1 MKNLVK
7 SLLDE
12 RTKSVIR
19 SSELYQALYNKM
31 HSSKLAV
38 AGKRLDICA
47 NEVAIYL
54 LQSGKDKY
62 VLRDKICLEIGSGWL
77 LTHSLVFYLLGAKK
91 VYATDVYPLLQPENI
106 FKAVCKSVD
115 WSILDSLSTF
125 EDREII
131 NLRLKKLLSFK
142 NLSVE
147 VLQDLGI
154 EYVAPIDLSQKLPSK
169 EKIDFIF
176 SKSVLEHVPVDD
188 VVPLLENLVNSL
200 SEDGFMFHLI
210 HLLDHKNLKE
220 RPFDFF
226 VYQQEAYSRELQ
238 SRWGNRIRRS
248 EWKQI
253 FSNLKHLDSRFVFEW
268 SCKDRELPE
277 KIDSSIQYTDEED
290 LRISHIGVVGE
301 LTSLPNVNSYTN
313 S

>member
-1 MKNLVK
+1 MKNIVK

-12 RTKSVIR
+12 RTKSTIR
-19 SSELYQALYNKM
+19 SSELYQALYNRM

-47 NEVAIYL
+47 NEIAIYL
-54 LQSGKDKY
+54 LQAGKEKY

-106 FKAVCKSVD
+106 LKAVCKSVD

-131 NLRLKKLLSFK
+131 HLRLKKLLSLR

-147 VLQDLGI
+147 VLRDLGI
-154 EYVAPIDLSQKLPSK
+154 EYIAPIDLSQKLPSK
-169 EKIDFIF
+169 ERIDFIF

-188 VVPLLENLVNSL
+188 VVPLLENLVSSL

-210 HLLDHKNLKE
+210 HLLDHKNLNE

-226 VYQQEAYSRELQ
+226 VYPQEAYSRELQ

-248 EWKQI
+248 QWKQI
-253 FSNLKHLDSRFVFEW
+253 FSNLKHLDSKFVFEW
-268 SCKDRELPE
+268 SCKDAELPE
-277 KIDSSIQYTDEED
+277 KIDSSIEYTDEED

-301 LTSLPNVNSYTN
+301 FT
-313 S
+313 

>member
-12 RTKSVIR
+12 RIKSTIR
-19 SSELYQALYNKM
+19 SSEVYQSLYNKM

-47 NEVAIYL
+47 NEIAIYL
-54 LQSGKDKY
+54 LQAGKEKY

-91 VYATDVYPLLQPENI
+91 VYATDVDPLLQPENI
-106 FKAVCKSVD
+106 FKAVSKSVS
-115 WSILDSLSTF
+115 WSILDSLCTF
-125 EDREII
+125 EDRDII
-131 NLRLKKLLSFK
+131 RFRLNKLLSLK

-154 EYVAPIDLSQKLPSK
+154 EYSAPIDLSQKMPSE
-169 EKIDFIF
+169 EKLDFIF
-176 SKSVLEHVPVDD
+176 SKSVLEHVPVKD
-188 VVPLLENLVNSL
+188 VVPLLENLVSSL

-210 HLLDHKNLKE
+210 HLVDHKNSNEK
-220 RPFDFF
+220 PFDFF
-226 VYQQEAYSRELQ
+226 IYQEEAYSRELQ

-248 EWKQI
+248 QWQQI
-253 FSNLKHLDSRFVFEW
+253 FSNLKNLDSKFLFEW
-268 SCKDRELPE
+268 SCNDRELPE

-290 LRISHIGVVGE
+290 LRISHIGVLGE
-301 LTSLPNVNSYTN
+301 LTPLAKVKS
-313 S
+313 

>member
-7 SLLDE
+7 NLLDE
-12 RTKSVIR
+12 RTKSIIR
-19 SSELYQALYNKM
+19 SSDLYQVLYNKM

-54 LQSGKDKY
+54 LQAGKGKY

-131 NLRLKKLLSFK
+131 HLRLKKLLSLK
-142 NLSVE
+142 SLSVE
-147 VLQDLGI
+147 ALKELGI
-154 EYVAPIDLSQKLPSK
+154 EYIAPIDLSQRMPTA
-169 EKIDFIF
+169 ERIDFIF

-188 VVPLLENLVNSL
+188 VVPLLENLVSSL

-210 HLLDHKNLKE
+210 HLLDHKNLTE

-226 VYQQEAYSRELQ
+226 VYQPEAYSKDLQ

-248 EWKQI
+248 QWKQI
-253 FSNLKHLDSRFVFEW
+253 FSDLKHLDSKFIFEW
-268 SCKDRELPE
+268 SCKDGELPE

-301 LTSLPNVNSYTN
+301 FTSLPKVHS
-313 S
+313 

>member
-1 MKNLVK
+1 MKNLVS
-7 SLLDE
+7 SLIDE
-12 RTKSVIR
+12 RTKSIIK
-19 SSELYQALYNKM
+19 SFELYQVLYNKM
-31 HSSKLAV
+31 HSSELAV

-47 NEVAIYL
+47 NEIAIYL
-54 LQSGKDKY
+54 LQSGKGKY

-131 NLRLKKLLSFK
+131 HLRLKKLLSFK

-154 EYVAPIDLSQKLPSK
+154 EYIAPIDLSQKLPGS

-176 SKSVLEHVPVDD
+176 SKSVLEHVPIDD
-188 VVPLLENLVNSL
+188 IVPLLENLVSSL

-210 HLLDHKNLKE
+210 HLVDHKNSDEK
-220 RPFDFF
+220 PFDFF

-248 EWKQI
+248 QWKNI
-253 FSNLKHLDSRFVFEW
+253 FANLKHLDFKFVFEW
-268 SCKDRELPE
+268 SCRDRELPE
-277 KIDSSIQYTDEED
+277 KIDSSIQYIDEED

-301 LTSLPNVNSYTN
+301 FI
-313 S
+313 

>member
-1 MKNLVK
+1 MKNIVNN
-7 SLLDE
+7 LLSKQ
-12 RTKSVIR
+12 TKSAIK
-19 SSELYQALYNKM
+19 SSELYQALFNKI

-38 AGKRLDICA
+38 TSKRLDICA
-47 NEVAIYL
+47 NEIAIYL
-54 LQSGKDKY
+54 LQAGKGKY
-62 VLRDKICLEIGSGWL
+62 VLHDKICLEIGSGWL

-131 NLRLKKLLSFK
+131 RLRLKKLLSLK

-147 VLQDLGI
+147 VLHDLGI
-154 EYVAPIDLSQKLPSK
+154 EYIAPIDLSHKLPSN
-169 EKIDFIF
+169 EKLDFIF

-188 VVPLLENLVNSL
+188 VVPLLENLVSSL

-210 HLLDHKNLKE
+210 HLLDHKNLNQ

-226 VYQQEAYSRELQ
+226 VYEQETYSRELQ
-238 SRWGNRIRRS
+238 SDWGNRIRRS
-248 EWKQI
+248 QWKQI
-253 FSNLKHLDSRFVFEW
+253 FSNLKHLDSKFLFEW

-290 LRISHIGVVGE
+290 LRISHIGVLGE
-301 LTSLPNVNSYTN
+301 FI
-313 S
+313 

>member
-7 SLLDE
+7 NLLDE

-38 AGKRLDICA
+38 EGKRLDICA

-131 NLRLKKLLSFK
+131 YLRLKKLLSLK
-142 NLSVE
+142 NLTVE

-169 EKIDFIF
+169 GKIDFIF

-188 VVPLLENLVNSL
+188 VVPLLENLVSSL

-248 EWKQI
+248 QWKQI

-268 SCKDRELPE
+268 SCKYRELPE

-301 LTSLPNVNSYTN
+301 FTSLPNVDYYTN

>member
-1 MKNLVK
+1 MKNLVS
-7 SLLDE
+7 SLFDE
-12 RTKSVIR
+12 RTKSIIK
-19 SSELYQALYNKM
+19 SFELYQILYNKI
-31 HSSKLAV
+31 HSNELAV

-47 NEVAIYL
+47 NEIAIYL
-54 LQSGKDKY
+54 LQSGKEKY

-131 NLRLKKLLSFK
+131 HLRLKKLLSFK
-142 NLSVE
+142 NLSLE

-154 EYVAPIDLSQKLPSK
+154 EYIAPIDLSQKLPGS

-176 SKSVLEHVPVDD
+176 SKSVLEHVPIDD
-188 VVPLLENLVNSL
+188 VVPLLENLVSSL

-210 HLLDHKNLKE
+210 HLVDHKNSDEK
-220 RPFDFF
+220 PFDFF

-248 EWKQI
+248 QWKNI
-253 FSNLKHLDSRFVFEW
+253 FADLKHLDFKFVFEW
-268 SCKDRELPE
+268 SCRDRELPE
-277 KIDSSIQYTDEED
+277 KIDSSIQYIDEED

-301 LTSLPNVNSYTN
+301 FI
-313 S
+313 

>member
-7 SLLDE
+7 NLLDE
-12 RTKSVIR
+12 QTKSLIR
-19 SSELYQALYNKM
+19 SSVLYQALYNKM
-31 HSSKLAV
+31 HSSKLAG
-38 AGKRLDICA
+38 AGKKLDICA

-54 LQSGKDKY
+54 LQCGKDKY

-106 FKAVCKSVD
+106 FKAVSNSVD
-115 WSILDSLSTF
+115 WSVLDSLSTF

-131 NLRLKKLLSFK
+131 HLRLNKLLSLKSF
-142 NLSVE
+142 SVE

-154 EYVAPIDLSQKLPSK
+154 EYIAPIDLSQKMPSE

-188 VVPLLENLVNSL
+188 IVPLLENLTNSL

-210 HLLDHKNLKE
+210 HLVDHKNLSE

-226 VYQQEAYSRELQ
+226 IYQQETYSKELQ

-248 EWKQI
+248 QWKQI
-253 FSNLKHLDSRFVFEW
+253 FSNLKNLEPRFVFEW
-268 SCKDRELPE
+268 SCNDRELPE

-301 LTSLPNVNSYTN
+301 FTSLPKVKS
-313 S
+313 

>member
-1 MKNLVK
+1 
-7 SLLDE
+7 
-12 RTKSVIR
+12 
-19 SSELYQALYNKM
+19 M
-31 HSSKLAV
+31 HSSELAV

-47 NEVAIYL
+47 NEIAIYL
-54 LQSGKDKY
+54 LQSGKGKY

-131 NLRLKKLLSFK
+131 HLRLKKLLSFK

-154 EYVAPIDLSQKLPSK
+154 EYIAPIDLSQKLPGS

-176 SKSVLEHVPVDD
+176 SKSVLEHVPIDD
-188 VVPLLENLVNSL
+188 VVPLLENLVSSL

-210 HLLDHKNLKE
+210 HLVDHKNSDEK
-220 RPFDFF
+220 PFDFF

-248 EWKQI
+248 QWKNI
-253 FSNLKHLDSRFVFEW
+253 FANLKHLDFKFVFEW
-268 SCKDRELPE
+268 SCRDRELPE
-277 KIDSSIQYTDEED
+277 KIDSSIQYIDEED

-301 LTSLPNVNSYTN
+301 FI
-313 S
+313 

>member
-7 SLLDE
+7 NLLDE

-54 LQSGKDKY
+54 LQSSKDKY

-131 NLRLKKLLSFK
+131 RLRLKKLLSLK

-188 VVPLLENLVNSL
+188 VVPLLENLVSSL

-210 HLLDHKNLKE
+210 HLLDHKNLQE